1 MSTRPV
7 HPDESRSQTDAPE
20 HDVERLSVELK
31 QQVKRAKARISE
43 HMTEPRAFRRM
54 PDDG

>member
-7 HPDESRSQTDAPE
+7 HPDEPRSQPDGAE

-31 QQVKRAKARISE
+31 QQVQRAKARISE
-43 HMTEPRAFRRM
+43 HMTEPRAFR
-54 PDDG
+54 PPKDED

>member
-43 HMTEPRAFRRM
+43 HMTEPRAFRRT